1 MMRAIPLIVAVLLLA
16 TSGIVHGL
24 WTDRWGVSTELEA
37 AAARLES
44 VPMVVGDWHAEA
56 RTIPDEELIKAEV
69 LGYISRSYRH
79 PTKGEMNV
87 LLLCGRP
94 GPIAVHTPDICFPG
108 NGFKLQG
115 DAQSVRVAQADF
127 HMIRLSKAKLL
138 PEYLRV
144 FWSWS
149 SGNGWSAPANPR
161 FTFAGNKF
169 LYKLYIVH
177 RRENPEEPVKDDPA
191 LEFLEELLPSLEKH
205 LSLAAEE

>member
-1 MMRAIPLIVAVLLLA
+1 MMQAIPLIAAVLLLA
-16 TSGIVHGL
+16 TSGIFQGL
-24 WTDRWGVSTELEA
+24 WTDRWGVSTELES
-37 AAARLES
+37 AARRLEN

-56 RTIPDEELIKAEV
+56 RTIPDEELTKAEV

-79 PTKGEMNV
+79 PTMGEVNL

-108 NGFKLQG
+108 NGFKLEG
-115 DAQSVRVAQADF
+115 KTESVSVAQADF
-127 HMIRLSKAKLL
+127 RMVRLSKAKLL

-149 SGNGWSAPANPR
+149 SGNGWSAPASPR
-161 FTFAGNKF
+161 FTFGGNKF

-177 RRENPEEPVKDDPA
+177 RREKPEEPVKDDPA
-191 LEFLEELLPSLEKH
+191 LEFLKELLPTLEKH
-205 LSLAAEE
+205 LLLAAEE